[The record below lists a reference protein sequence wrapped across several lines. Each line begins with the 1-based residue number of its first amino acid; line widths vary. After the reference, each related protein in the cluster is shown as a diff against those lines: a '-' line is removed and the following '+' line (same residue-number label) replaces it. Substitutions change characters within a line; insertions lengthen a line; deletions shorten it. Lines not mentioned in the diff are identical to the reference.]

1 MKIIIDEDKCNGCE
15 LCIDLCP
22 ADDPVFE
29 IVDNVAVPEHL
40 ENCIEC
46 QSCAVNCENDAV
58 TYIEDEG

>member
-1 MKIIIDEDKCNGCE
+1 MQILIDKEKCDGCG

-29 IVDNVAVPEHL
+29 IEENVAVPKHL

-46 QSCAVNCENDAV
+46 QSCAVNCEKGAV
-58 TYIEDEG
+58 TYIDED